1 VGKPVPSWR
10 TFISCA
16 GRSVTI
22 RHQKEGLAEDLEI
35 PWPKRLDLFTCEK
48 VRFRPGDLEP
58 LLAHEKTLHTV
69 DLQGCR
75 FDPGALDPLAKLSH
89 LRCLSLRDCALSDEA
104 LNWFR
109 GGDSLE
115 VLNLGGNPGCTGRVI
130 RQAEG
135 SPLGNLSLEG
145 TGIQNGDMAALAAFP
160 HLETLSVS
168 GTAVTGEGLLSL
180 AGNLGLTVLCD
191 HDREGLARF
200 RAAQR
205 QGWKK
210 TPGPTDDPVCREAME
225 LVRAFFAASQ
235 DPRRERSGFVTQG
248 YLDYCKAHGFN
259 GVDPEQ
265 RVAFRDSREPPYKDC
280 RGVDAERLTGKKVL
294 VYWEKDDR
302 QLSQYRCL
310 AVRTPEGWRLDKN
323 EWLCFGKWQFYPLE

>member
-1 VGKPVPSWR
+1 M
-10 TFISCA
+10 
-16 GRSVTI
+16 
-22 RHQKEGLAEDLEI
+22 
-35 PWPKRLDLFTCEK
+35 
-48 VRFRPGDLEP
+48 
-58 LLAHEKTLHTV
+58 
-69 DLQGCR
+69 
-75 FDPGALDPLAKLSH
+75 
-89 LRCLSLRDCALSDEA
+89 
-104 LNWFR
+104 NWFR

-135 SPLGNLSLEG
+135 SSLGNLSLEG

-160 HLETLSVS
+160 QLETLSVS
-168 GTAVTGEGLLSL
+168 GTAVTGEDLLSL

-210 TPGPTDDPVCREAME
+210 TPGPTGDPVCQEAME

-235 DPRRERSGFVTQG
+235 DPRRERSGFVTQR

-259 GVDPEQ
+259 GVDPGQ

-280 RGVDAERLTGKKVL
+280 RVVDAERLTSKKVL

-323 EWLCFGKWQFYPLE
+323 EWFYFGKCQFYPLE

>member
-1 VGKPVPSWR
+1 MGKPVPSWR
-10 TFISCA
+10 TFISCT

-160 HLETLSVS
+160 QLETLSVS

-200 RAAQR
+200 RTAQR

-248 YLDYCKAHGFN
+248 YQIGRAH
-259 GVDPEQ
+259 V
-265 RVAFRDSREPPYKDC
+265 
-280 RGVDAERLTGKKVL
+280 
-294 VYWEKDDR
+294 
-302 QLSQYRCL
+302 
-310 AVRTPEGWRLDKN
+310 
-323 EWLCFGKWQFYPLE
+323 